1 MNTASPAQSSL
12 AQSHHHPQTQELDLA
27 DSIVE
32 EAQNSIVSG
41 VELTN
46 ESLASEESEESSDSV
61 YSDEIDPDDQV

>member
-1 MNTASPAQSSL
+1 VNTASPAQSSL

-27 DSIVE
+27 DSIE